1 MRGVER
7 VCGVLTGLFGL
18 VALGLTL
25 WLHTVH
31 VSVGTA
37 VLLRIPESAFDAS
50 IVLPVGVAVA
60 ASLLVC
66 LGAVLDARPPTGRTM
81 WAWLVV
87 VAAILCVVG
96 VYLLGANNIWVEFG
110 GHAPVYDTKV
120 SAGLLFAPAALAGVV
135 CGLAALWPRSRG
147 AALD

>member
-7 VCGVLTGLFGL
+7 LCGVLTGVLGL

-25 WLHTVH
+25 GLHTVH
-31 VSVGTA
+31 AYIGTA
-37 VLLRIPESAFDAS
+37 VLRIPASAYDAS
-50 IVLPVGVAVA
+50 IVLPVGLAAA

-66 LGAVLDARPPTGRTM
+66 VGAVLDARRPTGRSI

-96 VYLLGANNIWVEFG
+96 VYLLGANHIWVEYRG
-110 GHAPVYDTKV
+110 PPPASTAGV
-120 SAGLLFAPAALAGVV
+120 SAGLLFAPAALAGVI
-135 CGLAALWPRSRG
+135 CGLAALWPRRRG
-147 AALD
+147 VALD